1 MMRIDRLGLLQLT
14 RVVMAGVALAAV
26 STVASVS
33 SGRWHAAPTLL
44 AWVLLTFVAEAARRV
59 ARRDGIAA
67 TVALLVV
74 DAIVL
79 AFVIANTG
87 GHRSPLVGLVYLHV
101 VAVSLLV
108 SPRVA
113 LRVSVLH
120 GLLLFGG
127 FAAAASHSFGLRL
140 GGTVADAGALAA
152 LHATGFLLVAIGV
165 AAGASLN
172 EQGLRRSHREL
183 AAVAEASGVLNA
195 TLDVELALELAV
207 ESVRRTLTSGRVV
220 AAVSDA
226 DIDGW
231 RAAVA
236 DASGTVF
243 AFGAGPLPRRDDVAL
258 HRALDDTLDELLPA
272 ATNVVVAPLRAGG
285 VDGLLLVEIGGSAST
300 RLPETTVT
308 AIASIATVLGTTI
321 DNARLHQRIEYL
333 ATRDGLTNLPN
344 RRVFDE
350 LLAAE
355 VHRARRDGIPFS
367 VVMLDVDHF
376 KAVNDEHGH
385 QAGDEVL
392 QRVAA
397 GLAQAVRDSDL
408 VARYGGE
415 EFVALL
421 RGCDVDDA
429 LGVADTLRRAGVVED
444 GPVPVTISAGVATF
458 PAQAIDANDVLEA
471 ADGALYEAKRG
482 GRDQTRQAGRRLRL
496 VEKRPA

>member
-1 MMRIDRLGLLQLT
+1 MTRTDRLGLLQLA
-14 RVVMAGVALAAV
+14 RVVMAGVTIAAV
-26 STVASVS
+26 STIDSLS
-33 SGRWHAAPTLL
+33 TGRWHAAPTLV
-44 AWVLLTFVAEAARRV
+44 AWVLLSFVADAARRT
-59 ARRDGIAA
+59 AHRDGIA
-67 TVALLVV
+67 VPIALLVV
-74 DAIVL
+74 DAVVL
-79 AFVIANTG
+79 AFVLANTG
-87 GHRSPLVGLVYLHV
+87 GHHSPLVGLVYLHV

-108 SPRVA
+108 SPRLA

-140 GGTVADAGALAA
+140 DGTVADAGALAG

-172 EQGLRRSHREL
+172 EQGLRRSQREL
-183 AAVAEASGVLNA
+183 AAIAEASGVLNA

-220 AAVSDA
+220 AAITDA
-226 DIDGW
+226 SIDGW

-236 DASGTVF
+236 DSSGTVY
-243 AFGAGPLPRRDDVAL
+243 AFGAGPLPRRDEVEL
-258 HRALDDTLDELLPA
+258 HQVLDEDLEALLPA

-285 VDGLLLVEIGGSAST
+285 VDGLLLVEIGGSATT
-300 RLPETTVT
+300 RLPESTVT
-308 AIASIATVLGTTI
+308 TIASIATVLGTTI

-333 ATRDGLTNLPN
+333 ATRDGLTGLPN

-350 LLAAE
+350 LLADE
-355 VHRARRDGIPFS
+355 VRRARRDGIAFS

-376 KAVNDEHGH
+376 KSVNDGHGH
-385 QAGDEVL
+385 QVGDEVL

-397 GLAQAVRDSDL
+397 GLAEAVRESDL

-421 RGCDVDDA
+421 RGCDAKHA
-429 LGVADTLRRAGVVED
+429 LAVADALRRAGVVPD
-444 GPVPVTISAGVATF
+444 GTVAVTVSAGVATF
-458 PAQAIDANDVLEA
+458 PPQALDANGLLEA
-471 ADGALYEAKRG
+471 ADGALYAAKRG
-482 GRDQTRQAGRRLRL
+482 GRDQTRQAPSRLRL
-496 VEKRPA
+496 VEKRSA